1 MHFLL
6 SFESNPLS
14 VIAVQERDLKVLVKV
29 KSNLRI
35 SVYL

>member
-1 MHFLL
+1 MHLLL

-14 VIAVQERDLKVLVKV
+14 VIAVEEHNVKVLVKV

-35 SVYL
+35 SAY